1 MTQMT
6 DSTKN
11 VTITSSNTEMR
22 VYSTLT
28 SSLSLLSL
36 RKAMSSLSSLT
47 NALMTAI
54 PEKFS
59 CAKSDRS
66 ENACWRFSHVLVM
79 VLPITVPMA
88 NMNAAGMRASMVM
101 RLSMHHIR

>member
-1 MTQMT
+1 M
-6 DSTKN
+6 
-11 VTITSSNTEMR
+11 
-22 VYSTLT
+22 
-28 SSLSLLSL
+28 
-36 RKAMSSLSSLT
+36 
-47 NALMTAI
+47 

-101 RLSMHHIR
+101 RMSMHHIR